1 MVLRVSTGDP
11 SLLAALSRHPRVSA
25 VSDDGKSSL
34 RFSVG
39 DWHRSIS
46 IGLPREEV
54 TGLTE
59 LIDNNPLVCA
69 DRFSLPSPATS
80 LALIAL
86 GPIILAGM
94 LVAPPTLTTNLEWDA
109 ADLEAQ
115 LSELGW
121 QEGAVI
127 QSQQDDSEV
136 AALTAFAEI
145 KAPEDLAEI
154 DEAFAERF
162 GRSFFV
168 REDDVSDWTPAAV
181 AGSQLALYRLRIT
194 VDEPNSLLTVRV
206 LADRNGKLGPGQI
219 IHAMNVMCGFEES
232 LGV

>member
-1 MVLRVSTGDP
+1 MTLRVSTGDP
-11 SLLAALSRHPRVSA
+11 SLLAALSRHPRVSQ
-25 VSDDGKSSL
+25 VSNDGHPGL
-34 RFSVG
+34 RFSVD
-39 DWHRSIS
+39 DWHRSIVVGS
-46 IGLPREEV
+46 TSGEV

-69 DRFSLPSPATS
+69 DTFSLPTPATS

-94 LVAPPTLTTNLEWDA
+94 LVAPPTLTTNLEWDV

-115 LSELGW
+115 LTELGW

-127 QSQQDDSEV
+127 QSQPDDSNV

-168 REDDVSDWTPAAV
+168 REDDISDWTPAAV

>member
-1 MVLRVSTGDP
+1 MLRVSTGDP
-11 SLLAALSRHPRVSA
+11 SLLARLAQHPRVA
-25 VSDDGKSSL
+25 EVVDDGLPGL

-39 DWHRSIS
+39 EWHRSIS
-46 IGLPREEV
+46 LGLPREEV

-69 DRFSLPSPATS
+69 DRFSLPTPATS

-109 ADLEAQ
+109 ADLDAQ
-115 LSELGW
+115 LTELGW
-121 QEGAVI
+121 TGGAVI
-127 QSQQDDSEV
+127 QSQPDDSGIG
-136 AALTAFAEI
+136 ALTAMAEI
-145 KAPEDLAEI
+145 KAPDDLSEI

-168 REDDVSDWTPAAV
+168 REEDVSDWSPAAV
-181 AGSQLALYRLRIT
+181 QGTQLALYRLRIT
-194 VDEPNSLLTVRV
+194 VDEPHSLLTVRV
-206 LADRNGKLGPGQI
+206 LADRSGKLGAGQS